1 MKKLVFIIVLFF
13 VTTGLA
19 WGQNDFEAN
28 TKRFFS
34 CSIIKSVEMNKGVG
48 KIIFKDLTNNPT
60 YFRSGD
66 KINEIFT
73 I

>member
-1 MKKLVFIIVLFF
+1 
-13 VTTGLA
+13 
-19 WGQNDFEAN
+19 
-28 TKRFFS
+28 
-34 CSIIKSVEMNKGVG
+34 MNKGVG

-66 KINEIFT
+66 KINEICK